1 MGFNNATQKDVATKA
16 GVSQAAV
23 SNALNPSSVLNIP
36 SQTKERIK
44 KVAHELN
51 YKPNRFA
58 KALRTNCT
66 QTLACII
73 PDITNPFYPALVKGV
88 QRACEAADYDV
99 VTLNTDGSKDRELHY
114 IELAKQGRYDGLVG
128 VFFNLS
134 SSHFE
139 ELAERNIPVVR
150 LESSARAQAQQFFDS
165 LYVDD
170 DSAFEEIT
178 QLLIDKGHTDICM
191 ISGKGGPQHLRV
203 SGYKK
208 ALADAGIKPFVQLEE
223 EFNENGGEMALQ
235 KLLSKR
241 HAPSA
246 IVAAN
251 DLMAIGCMRVIKKLG
266 LSIPDQIA
274 VTGFDNIPAAE
285 LVTPALTTIDRFQGD
300 SAIKAAKL
308 IIGRLNKQV
317 IGQGQTIKQPYRI
330 IRRNSA

>member
-16 GVSQAAV
+16 GVSQATV
-23 SNALNPSSVLNIP
+23 SNALNPSSALNIP
-36 SQTKERIK
+36 SQTIERIK

-58 KALRTNCT
+58 KALRTNRT

>member
-16 GVSQAAV
+16 GVSQATV
-23 SNALNPSSVLNIP
+23 SNALNPFSELNIP
-36 SQTKERIK
+36 SRTIERIK
-44 KVAHELN
+44 KVANELN

-58 KALRTNCT
+58 KALRTNRT

-88 QRACEAADYDV
+88 QRTCEAADYDV
-99 VTLNTDGSKDRELHY
+99 VTLNTDGSKDREMHY
-114 IELAKQGRYDGLVG
+114 IELVKQGRYDGLIG
-128 VFFNLS
+128 VFFNLD

-139 ELAERNIPVVR
+139 ELAEQNIPVVR
-150 LESSARAQAQQFFDS
+150 LESNARAQAPQFFDS

-170 DSAFEEIT
+170 ESAFKDIT

-208 ALADAGIKPFVQLEE
+208 ALADADIKPFVQLEE
-223 EFNENGGEMALQ
+223 EFNENGGKMALQ

-285 LVTPALTTIDRFQGD
+285 LVTPALTTIDRFQED
-300 SAIKAAKL
+300 SAAKAAKL

>member
-58 KALRTNCT
+58 KALRTNRT

-285 LVTPALTTIDRFQGD
+285 LVTPALTTIDRFQED
-300 SAIKAAKL
+300 SAVKATKL

>member
-16 GVSQAAV
+16 GVSQATV
-23 SNALNPSSVLNIP
+23 SIALNPFSEFNIP
-36 SQTKERIK
+36 AHTIERIQK
-44 KVAHELN
+44 AAKELN

-58 KALRTNCT
+58 KALRTNRT

-88 QRACEAADYDV
+88 QRACELEDYDL
-99 VTLNTDGSKDRELHY
+99 VTLNTDGSKDKELHY
-114 IELAKQGRYDGLVG
+114 IELAKQGRYDGIIG
-128 VFFNLS
+128 VFFNLG

-139 ELAERNIPVVR
+139 ELAEQNIPVVR
-150 LESSARAQAQQFFDS
+150 LESNARAQAKQSFDNI
-165 LYVDD
+165 YVDD
-170 DSAFEEIT
+170 HTAFEEIT
-178 QLLIDKGHTDICM
+178 QLLIDTGHQDICM

-208 ALADAGIKPFVQLEE
+208 ALANARIQPFVQLEE
-223 EFNENGGEMALQ
+223 EFTENGGEIALE
-235 KLLSKR
+235 KLLIKR
-241 HAPSA
+241 PMPSA

-251 DLMAIGCMRVIKKLG
+251 DLMAIGCMRVIKNLG

-285 LVTPALTTIDRFQGD
+285 LVTPSLTTIDRFQEN
-300 SAIKAAKL
+300 SAEKAAKI
-308 IIGRLNKQV
+308 IIGRLNKQI
-317 IGQGQTIKQPYRI
+317 IGQGQTIKQPYKI

>member
-1 MGFNNATQKDVATKA
+1 MGFNNTTQKDVATKA
-16 GVSQAAV
+16 GVSQATV
-23 SNALNPSSVLNIP
+23 SNALNPSSELNIP
-36 SQTKERIK
+36 SRTIERIK
-44 KVAHELN
+44 KVANELN

-58 KALRTNCT
+58 KALRTNRT

-88 QRACEAADYDV
+88 QRTCEAADYDA
-99 VTLNTDGSKDRELHY
+99 VTLNTDGSKDREMHY
-114 IELAKQGRYDGLVG
+114 IELVKQGRYDGLIG
-128 VFFNLS
+128 VFFNLD

-139 ELAERNIPVVR
+139 ELAEQNIPVVR
-150 LESSARAQAQQFFDS
+150 LESNARAQAPQFFDS

-170 DSAFEEIT
+170 ESAFEEIT

-241 HAPSA
+241 HVPSA

-285 LVTPALTTIDRFQGD
+285 LVTPALTTIDRFQED
-300 SAIKAAKL
+300 SAAKAAKL

>member
-16 GVSQAAV
+16 GVSQATV
-23 SNALNPSSVLNIP
+23 SNALNPSSALNIP
-36 SQTKERIK
+36 SQTIERIK
-44 KVAHELN
+44 KVAQELN

-58 KALRTNCT
+58 KALRTNRT

-99 VTLNTDGSKDRELHY
+99 VTLNTDGSKNRELHY

-139 ELAERNIPVVR
+139 ELAELNIPVVR

-285 LVTPALTTIDRFQGD
+285 LVTPALTTIDRFQED
-300 SAIKAAKL
+300 SAVKATKL

-317 IGQGQTIKQPYRI
+317 IGHGQTIKQPYRI